1 MVNGGSPGVDTYVDS
16 EVLSFSSNATFGA
29 GTTSGTFASIFDIN
43 DNLSADNS
51 LDGFHHVTTDV
62 TVGDRN
68 ILAGDVIL
76 TLGAFSNLDGTN
88 VNGSDVLLFRPDQ
101 VGDFSSGVVSLL
113 IDTSDITSLSSAVN
127 ALSLVERDIT
137 VGGTSLT
144 AGDLLISQS
153 DEDVLRLEVQTTGS
167 NSTATSSTFIDASDL
182 NIADGNNLSGLHFVS
197 EDIVVG
203 DITLTAGTL
212 LTANDS
218 GTGDRLPSVTTATTS
233 CNGASPR
240 PATAPRERA
249 ASFSTA
255 ATSTW
260 TPPKN
265 SPAASVF
272 LTAVNTAPTFAPTGT
287 VGFDTTAI
295 SVTEDG
301 ASAVFSVDLD
311 DDGDLDVLST
321 STRDD
326 TVVFYANDGSEN
338 FSRQVIFNDATS
350 LGNIQSLSA
359 GDLDGDGD
367 IDVLVSS
374 NADDRIALLETTAA
388 RLSRCA

>member
-1 MVNGGSPGVDTYVDS
+1 MPLVADLAITAQADVVNGGSPGVDTYEDS
-16 EVLSFSSNATFGA
+16 EVLSFGTNSTFGS
-29 GTTSGTFASIFDIN
+29 GTTSGTFASVFDIN

-167 NSTATSSTFIDASDL
+167 TSTATSSTFIDASDL

-203 DITLTAGTL
+203 DVTLTAGTL

-218 GTGDRLPSVTTATTS
+218 GTGIGSIGDDSNDIVQWSFTAT
-233 CNGASPR
+233 GDG
-240 PATAPRERA
+240 TAG
-249 ASFSTA
+249 TG
-255 ATSTW
+255 
-260 TPPKN
+260 
-265 SPAASVF
+265 SVF
-272 LTAVNTAPTFAPTGT
+272 FDGSNVDLDTAEEQPGGFSLLTAVNTAPTFAPTGT

-295 SVTEDG
+295 SANEDG

-321 STRDD
+321 STGDD

-338 FSRQVIFNDATS
+338 FSRQVIFNDASS
-350 LGNIQSLSA
+350 LGQHPE
-359 GDLDGDGD
+359 
-367 IDVLVSS
+367 LVGGRS
-374 NADDRIALLETTAA
+374 
-388 RLSRCA
+388 